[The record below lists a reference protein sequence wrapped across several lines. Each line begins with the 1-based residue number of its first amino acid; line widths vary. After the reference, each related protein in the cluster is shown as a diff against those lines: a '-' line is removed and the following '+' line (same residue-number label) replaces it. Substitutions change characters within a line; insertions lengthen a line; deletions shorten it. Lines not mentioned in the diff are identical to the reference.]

1 MNTQK
6 IKILLATATLA
17 ALLTHGAWAENAP
30 ATDSLPPLVDGKIPT
45 NVDELW
51 GNYDPTKEPLEAEV
65 VREWKEGDITIRH
78 VVFTIGTFKGQ
89 KSRLATPC
97 SSKCYAKTVAS

>member
-45 NVDELW
+45 NMDELW
-51 GNYDPTKEPLEAEV
+51 GNYNPTKEPLETEV
-65 VREWKEGDITIRH
+65 VRKWKEEDITMPPDPHLDHHR
-78 VVFTIGTFKGQ
+78 GQ
-89 KSRLATPC
+89 PSPRDRP
-97 SSKCYAKTVAS
+97 